1 MYERILIPLDGSS
14 TAEMVLPF
22 AEELAAKLG
31 SQVIL
36 VGVSDSAP
44 ADTEQLYQT
53 YLKHIKEQVQRE
65 LKEDW
70 KTEKKVQVQS
80 KILMGKAA
88 AEIIRYA
95 AVAHA
100 GLIAMSS
107 RGASSRGPRLLGNI
121 ADKVLR
127 TTDKPVLLIRAP
139 ASKAALKEK
148 RLIKRIL
155 VPLDGS
161 EVGESA
167 VPDAVAL
174 SQALGA
180 ELVFFHVVELVPV
193 VASVGD
199 IGPYVPIVVED
210 QGRAKD
216 NALAYLE
223 SVTRSAKTKGLNIF
237 STVVD
242 YGPPAECIVNY
253 AKDNAIDLIA
263 ISTHGRTGIGRWV
276 FGSVTDKVLHAG
288 DTAVLVVRASKAAIR
303 E

>member
-1 MYERILIPLDGSS
+1 MYERILVPLDGSS
-14 TAEMVLPF
+14 AAEMVIPL

-31 SQVIL
+31 SQMIL
-36 VGVSDSAP
+36 VGVSDSVP

-53 YLKHIKEQVQRE
+53 YLKHIKAQVQRE

-70 KTEKKVQVQS
+70 KTEEKVQVQG

-95 AVAHA
+95 AAAHA

-107 RGASSRGPRLLGNI
+107 RGTSSRGPRLLGNI

-139 ASKAALKEK
+139 VSKAALKEK

-174 SQALGA
+174 GKILGA
-180 ELVFFHVVELVPV
+180 ELVFFHVVEPVPV
-193 VASVGD
+193 RTSVGID
-199 IGPYVPIVVED
+199 TYYIPLAEEEL
-210 QGRAKD
+210 GRAKD

-223 SVTRSAKTKGLNIF
+223 NVAKSAKTQGLNVF
-237 STVVD
+237 STVAD
-242 YGPPAECIVNY
+242 YGSPAECIINY

-288 DTAVLVVRASKAAIR
+288 DTAVLVVRAGAAR
-303 E
+303 A